1 MKCDVCIFFLFF
13 QPITKG
19 KRKESHNKPI
29 YLAGYSNV
37 TTLYCFHK
45 MYEKGLMTHLI
56 TNILRITVFI
66 AMD

>member
-1 MKCDVCIFFLFF
+1 MKCDVCIFFYFF
-13 QPITKG
+13 SLLPKG
-19 KRKESHNKPI
+19 NKKENYNKPI